1 MKCPFCGASDSSVKD
16 SRVSDD
22 ESTIK
27 RRRVCAACGARF
39 TTFERVELRHL
50 MVKKRDGSMEPFVR
64 EKLAH
69 SLHMALRKRPV
80 DSNQIDK
87 LLSSLVRQFETRGE
101 AEITTKAIGSMVLSS
116 LSTIDS
122 VAYIRFASVYHDFTN
137 IHDFTT
143 FIQGLEGGEILPKK
157 PDER

>member
-1 MKCPFCGASDSSVKD
+1 MKCPFCSASDSSVKD

-50 MVKKRDGSMEPFVR
+50 MVKKRDGSLEPFIR

-69 SLHMALRKRPV
+69 SLQMALRKRPV

-87 LLSSLVRQFETRGE
+87 LLSSLIRQFETRGE
-101 AEITTKAIGSMVLSS
+101 AEITTKSIGNMVLSS
-116 LSTIDS
+116 LATIDTI
-122 VAYIRFASVYHDFTN
+122 AYIRFASVYHDFTN
-137 IHDFTT
+137 AKDFTT
-143 FIQGLEGGEILPKK
+143 FIQELENAGVMSKK
-157 PDER
+157 TD